1 MTREFCPG
9 IHVASSATSKLT
21 DYIIQNYNS
30 ATQVLD
36 TILLWDTI
44 SDFQLSL
51 QGIHITTGANY
62 LGPHGGGH
70 WSMGGDPGRD
80 LFASPADPAFY
91 LHHTMIDRVWWMWQ
105 MQSPAE
111 RTSGPT
117 AVGGTITFL
126 DSPPSRNASLD
137 DYNDYGYAAK
147 PPRQIGELVST
158 TAGPFCYVYQ

>member
-1 MTREFCPG
+1 
-9 IHVASSATSKLT
+9 
-21 DYIIQNYNS
+21 
-30 ATQVLD
+30 
-36 TILLWDTI
+36 
-44 SDFQLSL
+44 
-51 QGIHITTGANY
+51 
-62 LGPHGGGH
+62 
-70 WSMGGDPGRD
+70 MGGDPGRD

-137 DYNDYGYAAK
+137 DYNEYGYAAK

-158 TAGPFCYVYQ
+158 TDGPFCYVYQ